1 MCSIT
6 YKIDQFNEDGTWL
19 YFDEF
24 ESAIADIFKME
35 EILKKLGFEEL
46 VRIENIKSTFINNK
60 YEVVLEDV
68 KDLGL
73 FLEVERRDINHDEDI
88 VAVKKEIW
96 KWIQDLGIKGSLELI
111 MGKPELMLRKKRY
124 FGIF

>member
-1 MCSIT
+1 
-6 YKIDQFNEDGTWL
+6 
-19 YFDEF
+19 
-24 ESAIADIFKME
+24 ME